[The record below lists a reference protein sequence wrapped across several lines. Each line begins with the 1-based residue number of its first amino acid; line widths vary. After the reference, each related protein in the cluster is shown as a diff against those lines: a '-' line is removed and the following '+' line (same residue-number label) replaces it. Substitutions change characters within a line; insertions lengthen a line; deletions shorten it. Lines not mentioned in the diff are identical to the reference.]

1 MYTISEHPILPIPAE
16 EKEEFTFEGDKVA
29 GQKGSTIAAAL
40 HRAGYIVHN
49 HSLKGRNRTLQCGIG
64 KCGACEMMVDGRV
77 ARICITKVDG
87 VKIVERIKDKE
98 EDKLN
103 ILKEYKER
111 RHKAKRRSYKTTVAI
126 IGAGPSGL
134 AVREELNKAGIDNIV
149 IDNNSTIGG
158 QFNMQTHQFFFF
170 EKEKIFGGLRGFD
183 IAKKLAGD
191 NTDGIFL
198 DSVVWDILDGK
209 RLAVKNIATNEV
221 FYIVADQLV
230 IATGAVPF
238 MPPFKN
244 DDVPGVY
251 TAAVV
256 QKMMNR
262 ELTLLGKKIL
272 TIGAGNIGYLTSYQ
286 AMQAGATIR
295 AIVEAAPNEGGFP
308 VQANRIKRLG
318 IPIITSHILL
328 EAIPNADRTG
338 VKGAIIAK
346 CENFKPVKGTEQVIS
361 DIDCINICTGLTPD
375 NQLFTKGKEIFGRA
389 CYGVGDAE
397 RIGEG
402 TTAVLRGKQCA
413 YQIMDEIGIRYN
425 YDEFLRIS
433 KEYIDSRQKPVRILD
448 SPIMP
453 SPARAAAKPFAV
465 ANCLYGFA
473 CNPCTFSCK
482 QGAIT
487 KASTSSVPI
496 INYDKCIGCME
507 CVYQC
512 PGLAIFGYNL
522 GKKQVFL
529 PVEYKVYEGDEVVL
543 VNDFGE
549 KLGTGVIEK
558 LLVKANKTNVARVN
572 AERFKGDLTEV
583 KGFVEKEM
591 FPHKLSIKDSEI
603 KCCSEKSPAEGVKA
617 DAIYVCHCEDVT
629 EETLVKMIGQRRSI
643 TADELKHVTRIGM
656 GPCRGKRCLQRAKQV
671 LAKHGIEVKGEY
683 TPRGPMANLV
693 NLGEVADATG
703 ITDNFIINKKNAT
716 EEVRKVDA
724 LVAGGGMAGSALFR
738 YLAEEGLKPVLINY
752 EAGSSWRCIA
762 GGRPAFSLPAL
773 ADLGNKNHEIF
784 KKLAKSINIDYH
796 PTNYVNF
803 VHDDQTYRQLDAS
816 RAWSNA
822 YMVDRK
828 EFQKEVSPLFNP
840 NLKLYSH
847 ALISKDCWQ
856 ASPGKTINAVRN
868 IAISNGGTLIE
879 QAELIEV
886 KKNGKEYEALVKH
899 NGKYILFKTP
909 IFINSLG
916 ANAGTFAS
924 QLGLETGLFPV
935 KHQAFITKRLPLMG
949 KNGAC
954 VDMLIDRRRYKG
966 FSAVYGQQFTDTGQ
980 IIGCASPAIDA
991 PMVLQ
996 NLKYNTL
1003 DFLEIVSEVFTDW
1016 FPCLKGVG
1024 FQATWCGYY
1033 TEPRYIVDPDA
1044 GLFVGMRGH
1053 GFMLS
1058 QYIAKLYVDYL
1069 NGRKVPDYFKE
1080 MALTGKGL
1088 SEQAFK

>member
-1 MYTISEHPILPIPAE
+1 MYKISEHPILPIPAE
-16 EKEEFTFEGDKVA
+16 ERVEFTFEGHRVT

-40 HRAGYIVHN
+40 HRAGFIVHN
-49 HSLKGRNRTLQCGIG
+49 HSLNGRNRTLECGIG

-87 VKIVERIKDKE
+87 VKNVEKIKEKE
-98 EDKLN
+98 KEKLDL
-103 ILKEYKER
+103 LKEYKNNAL
-111 RHKAKRRSYKTTVAI
+111 KPKRISYKTTVAI

-170 EKEKIFGGLRGFD
+170 EKEKTFGGLRGFD
-183 IAKKLAGD
+183 IAKKLAGS

-198 DSVVWDILDGK
+198 NSVVWDILDGK
-209 RLAVKNIATNEV
+209 RVAVKNIETNEV
-221 FYIVADQLV
+221 FYVVADQLV
-230 IATGAVPF
+230 VATGAVPF

-286 AMQAGATIR
+286 AMQAGATIK

-308 VQANRIKRLG
+308 VQANRVKRLG

-346 CENFKPVKGTEQVIS
+346 CENFKPIKGTEQVIS

-402 TTAVLRGKQCA
+402 TSAVLRGKQCA
-413 YQIMDEIGIRYN
+413 YQIMDELGTRYN

-433 KEYIDSRQKPVRILD
+433 REYIDSRQKPVRVLEK
-448 SPIMP
+448 PNMP
-453 SPARAAAKPFAV
+453 SAKRAEAKPFAV

-487 KASTSSVPI
+487 KESTSSVPVI
-496 INYDKCIGCME
+496 DYDKCIGCME

-512 PGLAIFGYNL
+512 PGLAIFGYNI
-522 GKKQVFL
+522 GKKQIFL
-529 PVEYKVYEGDEVVL
+529 PVEYKVNEGDDVVL

-549 KLGTGVIEK
+549 KLGIGVIEK
-558 LLVKANKTNVARVN
+558 LLVKPNKTNVARVS
-572 AERFKGDLTEV
+572 AVGFKGNITEV
-583 KGFVEKEM
+583 KGFIEKGKY
-591 FPHKLSIKDSEI
+591 PHNLSIKNAGKEI
-603 KCCSEKSPAEGVKA
+603 PKEVPAKGVKA
-617 DAIYVCHCEDVT
+617 DATYICHCEDVT
-629 EETLVKMIGQRRSI
+629 EESLLKMIGTRKSI

-671 LAKHGIEVKGEY
+671 LAKYGIEVKGEY

-693 NLGEVADATG
+693 NLGEVANAAG
-703 ITDNFIINKKNAT
+703 KNDNFILNTKSVA
-716 EEVRKVDA
+716 EEVKKIDA

-738 YLAEEGLKPVLINY
+738 YLAEAGIHPVLINN

-773 ADLGNKNHEIF
+773 ADLGNRNHEIF
-784 KKLAKSINIDYH
+784 KELAKDVNIDYH
-796 PTNYVNF
+796 PINYVSF
-803 VHDDQTYRQLDAS
+803 VHDEQTYKQLDAS

-822 YMVDRK
+822 YMIDRK
-828 EFQKEVSPLFNP
+828 DFQKEISPLFNP
-840 NLKLYSH
+840 NIKLYSH

-868 IAISNGGTLIE
+868 IGISNGGTLME
-879 QAELIEV
+879 GAELIEV
-886 KKNGKEYEALVKH
+886 RKSGKIYEALVKY

-909 IFINSLG
+909 IFINALG
-916 ANAGTFAS
+916 ANAETFAS
-924 QLGLETGLFPV
+924 QLGIETGLFPV

-949 KNGAC
+949 KKGTC
-954 VDMLIDRRRYKG
+954 VDMLIDRRHYKG

-991 PMVLQ
+991 PMVRQ

-1016 FPCLKGVG
+1016 FPCLKGIG

-1033 TEPRYIVDPDA
+1033 TEPRYIIDPDA

-1058 QYIAKLYVDYL
+1058 QYAAKLYVDYL
-1069 NGRKVPDYFKE
+1069 NGKKVPDYFKE
-1080 MALTGKGL
+1080 MSLKGKGL